1 MRLTDAIPDEIMREA
16 TLVAV
21 DMEIH
26 AALSTTTRAKAEVIA
41 KALMARDK
49 RARSPRARV
58 RAKAGTGESGAGTV
72 CARGQQTDT

>member
-1 MRLTDAIPDEIMREA
+1 MTDTIPDELMREA

-41 KALMARDK
+41 RALMARDK
-49 RARSPRARV
+49 RAEALV
-58 RAKAGTGESGAGTV
+58 RELEQKLKWATTNQRPLQLPPLKF
-72 CARGQQTDT
+72 